1 MFFDD
6 PAEIYDIAKQEN
18 VCIFTAE
25 PNSEE
30 IQPFFTVKPD
40 EKGKILIDQIRE
52 LIAAVQAKQVK
63 DQFIFIEHAEV
74 LEPITEN
81 AILKLL
87 EEPKE
92 HYHFILITKE
102 PHALLPTI
110 LSRAKLYILRE
121 ENKVAAPPKADPET
135 LNQAK
140 KLLTAAKRDLPNLAD
155 ELTKKRTREEVLA
168 TVDTAIEL
176 AYKSYFA
183 TGKPIFLKKIPNLL
197 KLHENLK
204 ANGNLKLHIVADML

>member
-6 PAEIYDIAKQEN
+6 PAEIYDIAKHEN

-52 LIAAVQAKQVK
+52 LIAAVQVKQVK
-63 DQFIFIEHAEV
+63 DQFILIEHAEV
-74 LEPITEN
+74 LEPVTEN

-121 ENKVAAPPKADPET
+121 ENKVVVEGVHMVKKHQRPTGQESGGILEVEAPIHASNVMIIDPK
-135 LNQAK
+135 
-140 KLLTAAKRDLPNLAD
+140 
-155 ELTKKRTREEVLA
+155 TKKRTRVGH
-168 TVDTAIEL
+168 TTDT
-176 AYKSYFA
+176 K
-183 TGKPIFLKKIPNLL
+183 TNKKIRIAKKSNE
-197 KLHENLK
+197 KL
-204 ANGNLKLHIVADML
+204 D